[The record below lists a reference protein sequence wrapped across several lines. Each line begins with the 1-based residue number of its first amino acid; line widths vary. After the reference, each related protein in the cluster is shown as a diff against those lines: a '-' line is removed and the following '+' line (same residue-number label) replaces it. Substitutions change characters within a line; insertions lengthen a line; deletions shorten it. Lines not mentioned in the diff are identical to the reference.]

1 MTPSSASS
9 PTLPPRTICW
19 WVIGAFFFIG
29 FLVYGSSLKNNF
41 VRWDDGL
48 LIYENPAIRAITP
61 TTLKTIFTTYDPELY
76 IPLTFFS
83 YQIDYLLAGTNA
95 TIYHVQN
102 LLWHTLNALFV
113 AWLLLL
119 LTRRRWAALFVGLL
133 FILHPLHTEAVA
145 WASARKD
152 VLSTFFFLA
161 SLIAYLSYRA
171 DHRRRT
177 YILSLVAFV
186 LGLFAKVTVVT
197 LPVILLLLDWREK
210 RAWNRT
216 MFIEKLPFFALSIL
230 FGVIAWFGKT
240 GVLDSSSLSEKILM
254 APKSAIFYL
263 EKIFAPVGLSVLYP
277 FVGDVTLKRPD
288 ILIPL
293 LFFLALLVTAFVSLK
308 WSRNVFFGI
317 AFFLITVSPTLF
329 NFAKGD
335 FFYFASDRYTYI
347 PSIGIFFLVTLALTK
362 LCSPRWKSV
371 CVIGATVI
379 LVVLGALAALQARTW
394 RNSEALFTQALK
406 ISQDAYV
413 AHVNL
418 GNVQRYRGEEDQAI
432 ASYRTSLTILR
443 KHGRAGPG
451 LTRSQSKIWSNLASA
466 EREQGDL
473 ATARSSYEEA
483 LRFHPKNVYALLGL
497 GTVAGQQGSA
507 SEAERWYR
515 EAIEVDSAFAPAHLN
530 LGALLVNTGKL
541 EQGIV
546 EYRTAL
552 DFNPFFPQA
561 HYNLGVVL
569 AKLGRNDE
577 AIDAYRE
584 AVRLQPRFTAARLN
598 LGILL
603 FNHAHDTE
611 AAAQQFE
618 EILQLDPTNAQAR
631 AALQQIRGQ
640 R

>member
-1 MTPSSASS
+1 MRTIDESPSALPP
-9 PTLPPRTICW
+9 PTLRW
-19 WVIGAFFFIG
+19 WIVGVFFFVSI
-29 FLVYGSSLKNNF
+29 LVYGSSLTNGF

-102 LLWHTLNALFV
+102 LLWHTFNALLV
-113 AWLLLL
+113 AWLMLL

-133 FILHPLHTEAVA
+133 FALHPLHTEAVA

-161 SLIAYLSYRA
+161 SLIAYLAYRS
-171 DHRRRT
+171 DHQRRT
-177 YILSLVAFV
+177 FILSLGAYT
-186 LGLFAKVTVVT
+186 LGLLAKVTVVT

-210 RAWNRT
+210 RTWNRSI
-216 MFIEKLPFFALSIL
+216 FIEKIPFFALSLI
-230 FGVIAWFGKT
+230 FGIIAWIGKT
-240 GVLDSSSLSEKILM
+240 DVLGSSGLNEKLFM
-254 APKSAIFYL
+254 APKSAVFYL

-277 FVGDVTLKRPD
+277 FVGDVTLRRAD

-293 LFFLALLVTAFVSLK
+293 LLFFALLVTALVSLK

-335 FFYFASDRYTYI
+335 FFYFASDRYAYV

-362 LCSPRWKSV
+362 LCGERRKSI

-379 LVVLGALAALQARTW
+379 LVVLGILAAIQARTW
-394 RNSEALFTQALK
+394 KNSEALFSQSLR
-406 ISQDAYV
+406 ISPDAYV

-418 GNVQRYRGEEDQAI
+418 GNVERYRGEEDQAI
-432 ASYRTSLTILR
+432 ASYRTALTLLR
-443 KHGRAGPG
+443 EHGRAGPG
-451 LTRSQSKIWSNLASA
+451 LIRSQSKIWSNLASA
-466 EREQGDL
+466 QREQGDL
-473 ATARSSYEEA
+473 ITARSSYEEA
-483 LRFHPKNVYALLGL
+483 LRLNSKNVYALLGL

-515 EAIEVDSAFAPAHLN
+515 EAIEVDTAFAPAHLN
-530 LGALLVNTGKL
+530 LGALLVNTGQL
-541 EQGIV
+541 EEGIT

-552 DFNPFFPQA
+552 TLNPFFPQS
-561 HYNLGVVL
+561 HYNLGVAL

-577 AIDAYRE
+577 AIGTYRE
-584 AVRLQPRFTAARLN
+584 AVRLQPKFTAARLN

-603 FNHAHDTE
+603 FNHAHDAKAATE
-611 AAAQQFE
+611 QFE
-618 EILQLDPTNAQAR
+618 QILQLDPTNAQAR
-631 AALQQIRGQ
+631 AALRQIDRQ